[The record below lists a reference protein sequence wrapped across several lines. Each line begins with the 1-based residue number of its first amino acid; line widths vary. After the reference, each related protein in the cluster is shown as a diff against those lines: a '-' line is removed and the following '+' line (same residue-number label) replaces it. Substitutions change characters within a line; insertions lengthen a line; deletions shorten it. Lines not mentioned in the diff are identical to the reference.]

1 MIQSSDISIIVQGA
15 IDIAETPKCLAS
27 IRKHLPNAEIILSTW
42 SNEPVEGLDY
52 DVLVLNEPPLAVL
65 LDNYSSKKIYNNL
78 NRQLL
83 STQEGLKK
91 VTRKYTLKLRSD
103 LIIDNTNFLKNY
115 DEYPKRIV
123 EYKLFE
129 HKILVPTLLT
139 RYFYNNGKN
148 RCKMPFHISDWWFFG
163 LTTDIK
169 KYFENTPLV
178 EEPDFTNYFK
188 KEENRDK
195 YNPYGKLSHK
205 FAPEQYY
212 ALSAFSQGFDDI
224 KMLDASDYS
233 EDLMEKFRKCLLNNF
248 VILDF
253 KQSGI
258 YLNKYSFSKNEKFI
272 GDQYIDL
279 YNPYRFQKDYKEI
292 CDNDFVITEKPVL
305 EDKKTYAKMRI
316 YKHLYRIIEPQMSVF
331 KRVESLFVSLPLAI
345 FKYLGQQIRI
355 GEKCSKI

>member
-1 MIQSSDISIIVQGA
+1 MIDTKEISVVVQGA
-15 IDIAETPKCLAS
+15 IDKVETPITLKS
-27 IRKHLPNAEIILSTW
+27 IRKYLPNAEIILSTW
-42 SNEPVEGLDY
+42 ENSDVSGLDY
-52 DVLVLNEPPLAVL
+52 DILVENQDPGTVLI
-65 LDNYSSKKIYNNL
+65 DTYKSKEIYNNI

-91 VTRKYTLKLRSD
+91 VNRKYVLKLRSD
-103 LIIDNTNFLKNY
+103 LILTSDKFLNCFEKFQARSE
-115 DEYPKRIV
+115 EYNLFSHKVLIPMLFTRLNI
-123 EYKLFE
+123 KLCCS
-129 HKILVPTLLT
+129 KT
-139 RYFYNNGKN
+139 RYKI
-148 RCKMPFHISDWWFFG
+148 PFHISDWWFFG

-188 KEENRDK
+188 KEENRGK
-195 YNPYGKLSHK
+195 CNPYGKISHK

-212 ALSAFSQGFDDI
+212 ALSAFGRNFEDI
-224 KMLDASDYS
+224 YMEDAADYS
-233 EDLMEKFRKCLLNNF
+233 DDLIEKFRKCLLNNF

-258 YLNKYSFSKNEKFI
+258 YLNKYSFSKSEKLI

-279 YNPYRFQKDYKEI
+279 YNSYRFQKDYKEI

-316 YKHLYRIIEPQMSVF
+316 YKHYYRVNEPQMGLF
-331 KRVESLFVSLPLAI
+331 KR
-345 FKYLGQQIRI
+345 
-355 GEKCSKI
+355 